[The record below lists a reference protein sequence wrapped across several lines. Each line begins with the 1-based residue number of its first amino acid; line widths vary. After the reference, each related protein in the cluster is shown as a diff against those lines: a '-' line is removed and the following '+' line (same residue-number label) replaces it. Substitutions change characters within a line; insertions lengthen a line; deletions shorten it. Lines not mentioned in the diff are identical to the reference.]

1 MVSFGKEGDVKG
13 PGMTM
18 GRELHG
24 MAEDMVKPAE
34 SRDGV
39 YTRTRLAWGAVIAG
53 ALTSLAILILA
64 GAFGMAC
71 DVPAYRGGPYG
82 VGALFWSLISSVIA
96 FFIGGMVC
104 EYLTRRG
111 ESRLGV
117 LHGVLAWV
125 LAINL
130 VAIIALPGFGLL
142 HGFVPLDTL
151 RWNNVVGGIDHGS
164 VTAAAWGV
172 FLSLFFGMIAAA
184 AGGILGYF
192 AFEKSRSITT

>member
-1 MVSFGKEGDVKG
+1 
-13 PGMTM
+13 M
-18 GRELHG
+18 GRDFRG
-24 MAEDMVKPAE
+24 MAGEMVKPPE
-34 SRDGV
+34 TQDGV

-82 VGALFWSLISSVIA
+82 VGALFWSIISSAIA
-96 FFIGGMVC
+96 FFIGGLVC
-104 EYLTRRG
+104 EDLTRRG
-111 ESRLGV
+111 ESRLGI

-125 LAINL
+125 LAVNL

-151 RWNNVVGGIDHGS
+151 RYNVNGLPNGS

-192 AFEKSRSITT
+192 VFEKSRLSTTTS